1 MVSAKK
7 ILALTLMLI
16 VAAAVHVS
24 AQAVTN
30 VKDLAGKWKGWGTG
44 SSGSAFAIEVQINP
58 DGAYTSLMETGRGSG
73 TFKVADGK
81 ITTSGHLSGPN
92 PTDTAAQVTLATKG
106 GKQILTGQGRSDR
119 GPYSFEL
126 TRE

>member
-16 VAAAVHVS
+16 VVAAVQVS
-24 AQAVTN
+24 AQAVTD
-30 VKDLAGKWKGWGTG
+30 VKALAGKWKGWGTG
-44 SSGSAFAIEVQINP
+44 SSGSGFPIEVQINP
-58 DGAYTSLMETGRGSG
+58 DGTYTSIMDTGRGTG
-73 TFKVADGK
+73 TFKVAGGK

-106 GKQILTGQGRSDR
+106 GKQVLTGQGRSDR
-119 GPYSFEL
+119 GPYSFEV
-126 TRE
+126 TKE